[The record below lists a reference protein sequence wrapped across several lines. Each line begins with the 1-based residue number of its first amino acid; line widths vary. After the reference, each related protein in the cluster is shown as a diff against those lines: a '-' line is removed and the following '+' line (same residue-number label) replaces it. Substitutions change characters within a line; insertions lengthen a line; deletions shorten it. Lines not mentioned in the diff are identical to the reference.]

1 MRHSI
6 TSRRAFDTIA
16 ALPRFDTLFDE
27 LNRSFATVAAPWAPA
42 VDIEENSE
50 AFRIVA
56 ELPGIAPEQ
65 VKITFEQRV
74 LTIAGEK
81 TEAERTDAKPHR
93 RERSWGA
100 FRRSFTLPEG
110 VDAERIT
117 AAYANGVLTITVP
130 KAAAVKPREIPVQ
143 VAG

>member
-1 MRHSI
+1 MRHPI
-6 TSRRAFDTIA
+6 TSRRAFDTFA
-16 ALPRFDTLFDE
+16 ALPRFDALFDE
-27 LNRSFATVAAPWAPA
+27 LNRSFATAAAPWAPA
-42 VDIEENSE
+42 VDIEESGE
-50 AFRIVA
+50 AFRLVA

-65 VKITFEQRV
+65 VKITFENRV

-81 TEAERTDAKPHR
+81 AEAERTDAKTHR

-130 KAAAVKPREIPVQ
+130 KAAAVKPREITVQ
-143 VAG
+143 IAN